1 MGEGGPRSIFR
12 QTMARQLPN
21 ATYSEHMSAHISTGT
36 DRVQEHG
43 FDTDDSIDFSREDY
57 INDFDTL
64 DEEKKITI
72 NLPLI
77 INGGQAHQLPNQRS

>member
-1 MGEGGPRSIFR
+1 MGEGGPRNIFR

-21 ATYSEHMSAHISTGT
+21 ATYSEHMSAHISTET

-43 FDTDDSIDFSREDY
+43 FDLDDSIDFSREDY
-57 INDFDTL
+57 INDTV
-64 DEEKKITI
+64 DEENKITI

-77 INGGQAHQLPNQRS
+77 INGGEAHQHLNQRS